1 MVQKSAE
8 RWCRVDASV
17 VLRCRGHG
25 AEVVKRLVEDVMVQV
40 IVQV

>member
-1 MVQKSAE
+1 VVQKSAE

-17 VLRCRGHG
+17 VLRCRGG
-25 AEVVKRLVEDVMVQV
+25 AEVVNRLVEDVMVQV